1 MVEALRAVV
10 PADRVTS
17 SADIGEDYL
26 HDEAIGI
33 FGVRPAAMVSPRSTN
48 EVAAVLA
55 WADRSGTTVTARGA
69 GTGLSG
75 GAVPDA
81 AGILLSTDAMADIIE
96 IDTDNS
102 MAVVGPGVRLDQL
115 DEAIAPHGLVYP
127 VFPGDYSSSLGG
139 NVATNAGG
147 MRAVKYGVTRHHVL
161 GVEAVLASGEII
173 RTGGKFVKATTG
185 YDLTQLILGSE
196 GTLAVVTEATLKL
209 SPRLPHAATVLAP
222 FASMDE
228 VTEAVPKVVASG
240 VDPMILE
247 YIDMLTLSAMGT
259 TLGLDLG

>member
-1 MVEALRAVV
+1 MSGDELDPTAVAEMVEALRAVV

-33 FGVRPAAMVSPRSTN
+33 FGVRPAAMVSPRTTA

-55 WADRSGTTVTARGA
+55 WADQTGTPVTARGA

-115 DEAIAPHGLVYP
+115 DEALAPLGLVYP
-127 VFPGDYSSSLGG
+127 VFPGEYSSCLLYTSDAADERSSVDLGG
-139 NVATNAGG
+139 RRIIKTKIQYTN
-147 MRAVKYGVTRHHVL
+147 
-161 GVEAVLASGEII
+161 S
-173 RTGGKFVKATTG
+173 
-185 YDLTQLILGSE
+185 
-196 GTLAVVTEATLKL
+196 
-209 SPRLPHAATVLAP
+209 
-222 FASMDE
+222 
-228 VTEAVPKVVASG
+228 
-240 VDPMILE
+240 
-247 YIDMLTLSAMGT
+247 
-259 TLGLDLG
+259 

>member
-1 MVEALRAVV
+1 MSGDELDPAAVAEMVEALRAVV
-10 PADRVTS
+10 PDDRVTS
-17 SADIGEDYL
+17 SVDIGEDYL

-33 FGVRPAAMVSPRSTN
+33 FGVRPAAMVSPRSTA

-55 WADRSGTTVTARGA
+55 WADQSGTTVTARGA

-81 AGILLSTDAMADIIE
+81 AGILLSTEAMADIIE

-127 VFPGDYSSSLGG
+127 VFPGEYSSSLGG

-147 MRAVKYGVTRHHVL
+147 MRAVK
-161 GVEAVLASGEII
+161 
-173 RTGGKFVKATTG
+173 
-185 YDLTQLILGSE
+185 
-196 GTLAVVTEATLKL
+196 
-209 SPRLPHAATVLAP
+209 
-222 FASMDE
+222 
-228 VTEAVPKVVASG
+228 
-240 VDPMILE
+240 
-247 YIDMLTLSAMGT
+247 
-259 TLGLDLG
+259 

>member
-1 MVEALRAVV
+1 MNETKQDGAGDVVEALCAVV
-10 PADRVTS
+10 PSERVTAA
-17 SADIGEDYL
+17 ADIGEDLL

-33 FGVRPAAMVSPRSTN
+33 FGVRPLAMVAPQSSA

-55 WADRSGTTVTARGA
+55 WANGTGTPVTVRGA

-75 GAVPDA
+75 GAVPEA
-81 AGILLSTDAMADIIE
+81 EGILLSTDAMADIIE

-115 DEAIAPHGLVYP
+115 DEALAPLGLVYP
-127 VFPGDYSSSLGG
+127 VFPGEYSSSLGG

-161 GVEAVLASGEII
+161 GVEAVLASGEVIT
-173 RTGGKFVKATTG
+173 TGGKFVKATTG

-196 GTLAVVTEATLKL
+196 GTLAVVTQATLKL

-222 FASMDE
+222 FAGMEE

-240 VDPMILE
+240 A
-247 YIDMLTLSAMGT
+247 TR
-259 TLGLDLG
+259 